1 MPTLMLKESL
11 ISFDSPVERYTVPPM
26 IRRIAANAFYD
37 KGRLVHLTIPDN
49 VVEIGDFA
57 FKMCFNMN
65 RLDLPARVEK
75 FGIGMFQQCRK
86 LEVVVLPEGVREID
100 PGMFVCCDS
109 LRSVTIPQ
117 SVEKISPHAFTT
129 SHELREIVIPPENLH
144 LLPESRRSIAAITY
158 MKRHISDGGSSVI
171 DAFVRQDPAGIATL
185 AVRQNEKDAIR
196 YMTEHRLLS
205 SAEIGALVTK
215 ANDLK
220 RTEIAAMLLE
230 ANRQPEGTVLAE
242 ELFEWDPFA

>member
-171 DAFVRQDPAGIATL
+171 DAFVRQDPGRDRDAGGPAERKGRDPL
-185 AVRQNEKDAIR
+185 HDGAPAPEQRGDRCARDEGQRPQADGDRGDAPR
-196 YMTEHRLLS
+196 SKPPAGRDR
-205 SAEIGALVTK
+205 AGG
-215 ANDLK
+215 
-220 RTEIAAMLLE
+220 
-230 ANRQPEGTVLAE
+230 GTV
-242 ELFEWDPFA
+242 